1 MTPATKNTPPSWT
14 PCARDPAGARLAMRN
29 HFQRLFESM
38 LEATENEALAEIRRR
53 TQQDRERFM
62 AATGH

>member
-1 MTPATKNTPPSWT
+1 MITVLLVDDHVSV
-14 PCARDPAGARLAMRN
+14 RRGLR
-29 HFQRLFESM
+29 SM